1 MIPKPLTD
9 SVSVKTKVREKLAD
23 FSKIIFLRL

>member
-1 MIPKPLTD
+1 MIPKRLPY
-9 SVSVKTKVREKLAD
+9 SVSVKTKVEEKLAD